1 MQALARFCSAANIAD
16 PLCPDLTGILY
27 QSEREYIA
35 AQDSLSRAS
44 ASSFACL

>member
-1 MQALARFCSAANIAD
+1 MTDTTF
-16 PLCPDLTGILY
+16 PLCGRTGVTDLTGILY

-44 ASSFACL
+44 SSPFARL